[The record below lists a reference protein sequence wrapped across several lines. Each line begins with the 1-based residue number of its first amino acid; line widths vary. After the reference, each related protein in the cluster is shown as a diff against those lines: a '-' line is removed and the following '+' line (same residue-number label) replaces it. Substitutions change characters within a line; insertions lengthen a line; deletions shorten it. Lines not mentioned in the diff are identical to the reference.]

1 MVTSLNYNSY
11 WINEEVKTME
21 RRNLSVTLLSLFF
34 VLLLTVPALAIKTAR
49 ESKLNGGWQ
58 IWISAADFDK
68 NEVVQPGVKEK
79 KIGR

>member
-1 MVTSLNYNSY
+1 
-11 WINEEVKTME
+11 ME

-34 VLLLTVPALAIKTAR
+34 VLLLTVPALAIKIAR

-58 IWISAADFDK
+58 IWISTADFDK

>member
-1 MVTSLNYNSY
+1 
-11 WINEEVKTME
+11 ME

-49 ESKLNGGWQ
+49 ESKLNGGRQ
-58 IWISAADFDK
+58 IWISTADFDK
-68 NEVVQPGVKEK
+68 NKVVQPGVKEK